1 MKREEREKN
10 FNNYAERV
18 SQMTVDYER
27 QHKKFI
33 EAAIHYEC
41 DPSEI
46 RFPSEFYAHIEW

>member
-18 SQMTVDYER
+18 SQVTVDYER